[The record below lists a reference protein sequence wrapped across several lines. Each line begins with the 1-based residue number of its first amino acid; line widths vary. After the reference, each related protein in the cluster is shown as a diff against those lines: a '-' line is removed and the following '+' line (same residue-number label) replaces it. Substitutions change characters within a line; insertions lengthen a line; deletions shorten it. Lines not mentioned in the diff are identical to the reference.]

1 MKTYL
6 IVSIAIFALI
16 TLYGVYTG
24 QFDAMLTK

>member
-6 IVSIAIFALI
+6 IVSVAVFAVI

-24 QFDAMLTK
+24 QFDAMLAK